1 MKLINKNKKNKGFT
15 LIEIIVVLVIM
26 VIMAAIAV
34 PAVTGYIKD
43 ARESQYVQ
51 EADAIYTVVQTEEAK
66 EKAETN
72 AEPNDSFY
80 NSLPAV
86 INQKLDN
93 EITVTE
99 ITHTAK
105 SGSAPEKY
113 NFKFTSSNGTAVEV
127 EFSPNTN
134 EMKVK

>member
-72 AEPNDSFY
+72 AEPTIRISISFY

-113 NFKFTSSNGTAVEV
+113 NFKLLQAMEQQSKSN
-127 EFSPNTN
+127 FHRIQ
-134 EMKVK
+134 